1 MARGFGVST
10 AAVPPNGAIRAAEVV
25 EQQIS
30 PIKPRSV
37 TGRR

>member
-1 MARGFGVST
+1 MASGFGVST
-10 AAVPPNGAIRAAEVV
+10 GAVPPNGAMRAAEVV

-30 PIKPRSV
+30 ATKPRSV